1 MIRYFFVCLLFI
13 SFQISAQNTFVAVT
27 DAKEVLLDSYFT
39 VSFKLDGQGK
49 NFRAPKFENFT
60 RLQGPSQS
68 MSTRIINGAVSA
80 ELSYSYVLQPKKVG
94 TYSIGSASIM
104 VGKETLKSAPIKI
117 KVVKGSKKSAEAL
130 AEEKQYFIK
139 VELDTNQAYV
149 GQQVLLTYKLYTTK
163 NIDNYNILNESNYE
177 GFYAEELPRLNYN
190 MNREILDGIEY
201 STKTI
206 RKIALFPQQTGTYN
220 IDPLTVRLR
229 ISVEDPNRRSFFFS
243 TRSVQKMV
251 QTDGA
256 KIKVKP
262 MPEDKSGLW
271 NGAVGKFGLSYGLN
285 KKVITTDEAIN
296 LQLKIVGDGDFRRI
310 NPPKIVGANKFDIY
324 DPNVIA
330 EDKDNMSGDLTYTK
344 TYEYVLV
351 PKEKGNDII
360 YPQLT
365 YFDTDSSRYITL
377 SDTINVTIRQ
387 GSNAPVSQLNT
398 KKEVVEKTIRP
409 ILRESK
415 LGNPSHGFFAS
426 IPFWI
431 LSCLPI
437 FLIGGIFY
445 KKKEQ
450 TKEDSV
456 SISDRK
462 QRAAH
467 KVALG
472 HLEKAKAELEKG
484 ENKPFYNAIDLAVM
498 GFVSDKFKIP
508 MSAMTKQKV
517 MEVLESKNASSE
529 LQTKFTDIMQECE
542 QALYGFSNDT
552 NMQRMYKEAV
562 DWISEVQLTIDN
574 G

>member
-1 MIRYFFVCLLFI
+1 MKRYFFVCFLFLSVSI
-13 SFQISAQNTFVAVT
+13 FAQNTFVAVT

-39 VSFKLDGQGK
+39 VSFKLNGQGK
-49 NFRAPKFENFT
+49 NFRAPKFDNFN

-68 MSTRIINGAVSA
+68 MSTSIINGAVSA

-104 VGKETLKSAPIKI
+104 VGQKTLKSAPITI
-117 KVVKGSKKSAEAL
+117 KVIKGSKKSAETL

-149 GQQVLLTYKLYTTK
+149 GQQVLMTYKLYTTK
-163 NIDNYNILNESNYE
+163 NIDNYNILNEPKYE
-177 GFYAEELPRLNYN
+177 GFFAQELPRLNYN

-206 RKIALFPQQTGTYN
+206 RKIALFPQQTGTYS

-229 ISVEDPNRRSFFFS
+229 ISVDNPNRRTFFYS
-243 TRSVQKMV
+243 SKSIQKMV
-251 QTDGA
+251 QTNGV
-256 KIKVKP
+256 KIKVKS
-262 MPEDKSGLW
+262 MPEDNSGLW
-271 NGAVGKFGLSYGLN
+271 NGAVGKFALSYGLS

-296 LQLKIVGDGDFRRI
+296 LHLKIVGNGDFRRI
-310 NPPKIVGANKFDIY
+310 NPPKIVGAAKFDIY

-398 KKEVVEKTIRP
+398 EKEIVEKTIRP

-415 LGNPSHGFFAS
+415 LGNPNHRFFAS

-431 LSCLPI
+431 LSSLPI

-445 KKKEQ
+445 KKKAQ
-450 TKEDSV
+450 TKVDAV
-456 SISDRK
+456 SMSDRK
-462 QRAAH
+462 QQLAH

-472 HLEKAKAELEKG
+472 HLEKAKTELEKG
-484 ENKPFYNAIDLAVM
+484 DQKAFYNAIDLAVM

-517 MEVLESKNASSE
+517 VEVLESKNATPE
-529 LQTKFTDIMQECE
+529 LLSKFTTIMQECE
-542 QALYGFSNDT
+542 QALYGFSND
-552 NMQRMYKEAV
+552 NADMQRMYDDAV
-562 DWISEVQLTIDN
+562 KWISNIQVQL
-574 G
+574 